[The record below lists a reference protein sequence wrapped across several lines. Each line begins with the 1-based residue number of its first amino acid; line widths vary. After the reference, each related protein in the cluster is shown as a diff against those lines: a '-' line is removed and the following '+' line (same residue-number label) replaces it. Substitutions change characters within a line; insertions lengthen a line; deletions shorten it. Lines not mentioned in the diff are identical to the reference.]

1 MALALGDSRRRPSW
15 LQMKCAPGL
24 RSYVKVST
32 SGKCISLVRNIP
44 SIGSPPQLLNQ
55 RTKGKKNSIS
65 CTSSRNFASSWLSR
79 AQSTCPLPTIPQPI
93 SSSSC
98 GGDLVKFQY
107 GALIHLIPP
116 FVLPILTAKQ
126 TASKTPR
133 SCSGYST
140 QGKAASP
147 VRPGQREQ
155 HQRSHRVRNQRGF
168 LPLCQ
173 FGQGTAVPIPA
184 PSAYC
189 SRRPRVLAE

>member
-1 MALALGDSRRRPSW
+1 M
-15 LQMKCAPGL
+15 
-24 RSYVKVST
+24 
-32 SGKCISLVRNIP
+32 RNIP

-55 RTKGKKNSIS
+55 RTKGKLY
-65 CTSSRNFASSWLSR
+65 TSSRNFASSGLSG
-79 AQSTCPLPTIPQPI
+79 AQEPCPLPTIPQPC

-107 GALIHLIPP
+107 GALILLIPS
-116 FVLPILTAKQ
+116 FGFPILTAKQ
-126 TASKTPR
+126 TASETPR
-133 SCSGYST
+133 SCSGHRT

-155 HQRSHRVRNQRGF
+155 HQRSDRVRNQRGF

-173 FGQGTAVPIPA
+173 FGQGTAIPIPA

-189 SRRPRVLAE
+189 ARRPCFLAE